1 MNRNRRF
8 LEKEDSVLKGSC
20 LCGGIRYEIDGV
32 LESIT
37 NCHCTQCRKASG
49 ASFAISAPVPA
60 NLFRI
65 VAGSEL
71 LKGWESSPGVWRCF
85 CGRCGSPI
93 VKRYDGRPE
102 IVRLRPGTLDTD
114 PGVKPSKHIF
124 VGSKA
129 PWVDI
134 TDGLPTFE
142 RLGS

>member
-1 MNRNRRF
+1 M
-8 LEKEDSVLKGSC
+8 LKGSC
-20 LCGGIRYEIDGV
+20 LCGGIRYEIDGD
-32 LESIT
+32 LGPIT
-37 NCHCTQCRKASG
+37 NCHCSQCRKASG

-60 NLFRI
+60 NSFRI
-65 VAGSEL
+65 VAGAEL
-71 LKGWESSPGVWRCF
+71 LKDWESSPGTRRCF

-93 VKRYDGRPE
+93 VKRYDAKPE

-129 PWVDI
+129 PWVDT

-142 RLGS
+142 RLGAS